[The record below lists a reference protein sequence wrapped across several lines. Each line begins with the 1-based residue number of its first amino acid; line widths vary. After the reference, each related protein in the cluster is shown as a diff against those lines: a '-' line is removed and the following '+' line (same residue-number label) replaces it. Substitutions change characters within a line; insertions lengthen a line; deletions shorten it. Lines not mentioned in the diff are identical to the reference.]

1 MSFNASVYFNDSD
14 ISSTNI
20 KATNGVGETLLN
32 VTKYYGD
39 SAYITKD
46 FPDSTLIKFTATP
59 KSGCHFTKWYYRI
72 GGDSGDLQDSEDN
85 PFYYSGTED
94 IIIRAEGEADDIEEP
109 IYWGAIGETTTYVGD
124 YGATIEGQLSEYT
137 VIRYPIYFDNDG
149 YVGITVECDSNVELY
164 LGNDDKTYGD
174 EINFETGIPL
184 YYTDSSSNG
193 YISQAY
199 TSSSDVATHYLFI
212 RGQTGTETDSF
223 RINITPQWFHS
234 MGYITVPE
242 TGLSKTINVSSH
254 YLTKW
259 RVSSSKSG
267 NITISITGNFP
278 VMCWVGTHPDYG
290 LDSPLIFDAYGELTN
305 ISIPYSAEQGVYYY
319 IWLRPYY
326 PANSGTITLNIS
338 YDGESSI
345 KKWSWSTSNSTATD
359 HVTSASVTLN
369 SYYALNKDNPTSDFS
384 HFVWMDMVD
393 KVWEVI
399 WNKTKYW
406 DSNYADKDTTRN
418 LSQNSD
424 GLYELTAVAFNS
436 LRNNIELIGNRS
448 DVLGRKT
455 GIGQVFAQNVN
466 YPVKA
471 EYFLTL
477 ADYINDCID
486 NL

>member
-1 MSFNASVYFNDSD
+1 MAFSFTCYGNDETIESTSIYVPDINQRYSVPYGD
-14 ISSTNI
+14 T
-20 KATNGVGETLLN
+20 LN
-32 VTKYYGD
+32 VGGFSYN
-39 SAYITKD
+39 IR
-46 FPDSTLIKFTATP
+46 FTANPAENCSFTRWVYRLGST
-59 KSGCHFTKWYYRI
+59 SGTVQYSY
-72 GGDSGDLQDSEDN
+72 SN
-85 PFYYSGTED
+85 PFTYTGSQD
-94 IIIRAEGEADDIEEP
+94 IYIRAEGEADDVEEP
-109 IYWGAIGETTTYVGD
+109 VYWGVIGESGTYVGD

-137 VIRYPIYFDNDG
+137 VIRYPFWFYDMG
-149 YVGITVECDSNVELY
+149 YVDISVECDSNVELY
-164 LGNDDKTYGD
+164 WGNDDETYGD

-223 RINITPQWFHS
+223 RINISPQWWHS
-234 MGYITVPE
+234 SGYLTVPD
-242 TGLSKTINVSSH
+242 TGLSKNINVSSRS
-254 YLTKW
+254 LTMW
-259 RVSSSKSG
+259 SVTSLKSG
-267 NITISITGNFP
+267 NVTISISGNFP
-278 VMCWVGTHPDYG
+278 VMCWVGKHTEHS
-290 LDSPLIFDAYGELTN
+290 LDSPLIFDAYGELYN

-345 KKWSWSTSNSTATD
+345 KKWSWSASNSTATD

-384 HFVWMDMVD
+384 HLVWMDMVD
-393 KVWEVI
+393 KAWEIIKV
-399 WNKTKYW
+399 KTNWW
-406 DSNYADKDTTRN
+406 DGGYADKDTTRN
-418 LSQNSD
+418 LPQNSD

-436 LRNNIELIGNRS
+436 FRNNIEIIGNRS

-455 GIGQVFAQNVN
+455 GISQVFAQNVN